1 MFYCQRLDLM
11 NSFEIR
17 QKFLNYFEKNG
28 HTLVSSSSLIPT
40 DDPTLLFTNA
50 GMNQFKD
57 CFLGKE
63 KRSYVRATTSQKCV
77 RAGGKHN
84 DLDQVGFTERH
95 LTFFEMLGNFS
106 FGDYF
111 KKEAIQFA
119 WTFLIDDMKLPADK
133 MYASVYKDDQ
143 ESYDL
148 WHKMIGL
155 PTERIIRLG
164 EADNFWAMGDT
175 GPCGP
180 CTEIYVDRGPT
191 IGCKQAS
198 CSPGCSCARYLEIWN
213 NVFMQYNRQAD
224 GTLERLSQTGVDTG
238 MGLER
243 LCMVMEGKTNVFE
256 TDPLMMVINAI
267 EKITEI
273 SYQKSNDDLKGAFR
287 VLADHIRSSA
297 LLIADGCSP
306 ANDGRG
312 YVLRKIIRRAALF
325 AEKLSTDPRLFSKLA
340 QVFIDTMKDVWPEL
354 KKGEKLILAVLDN
367 EVDRFAQNLIGG
379 QNILAK
385 YLQEQKL
392 AGSSALTGQ
401 QVFKLYDTY
410 GFPPELTELIAKES
424 KFTIDKAGFE
434 AEMKRQ
440 QMLSGKKMK
449 EQQAQEFAIDGM
461 VTKFVGYDELSNT
474 SKVQFVEKRDDCI
487 WISTE
492 VSPFFV
498 ETGGQ
503 VDDSGT
509 VTINGKTFPVIGLK
523 KAGETFNPAIMVKL
537 PLTALDGKP
546 AQEIKIGDTV
556 VSVVDAKVRPCTV
569 KNHTATHM
577 LQSALIMTL
586 GAHVKQAGSVV
597 HPDYLRFD
605 FSHHQPLTKEEIK
618 CVEDLVNEKIQEN
631 IPVEVV
637 HTTMK
642 EAQRRGAL
650 MPFGERYNP
659 ETVRMIVIGDYSIEL
674 CGGTHAPQTGI
685 IGAFKIISE
694 SSLATGVRRIV
705 ALTGPKSLELYQQ
718 TFNSAKHI
726 SEQFKVKV
734 EQVVEVVEKQQEQLM
749 QAASTIKQLKKQM
762 MMTQLPVWKEQIKS
776 VGKTNFLYL
785 ELEDPS
791 NEELKSVAESLAQ
804 HKPGFYVMIGK
815 SSTEKRFSFV
825 AYAHV
830 GSAVD
835 VKAFGAWLKISFDL
849 KGGGNPP
856 VIQGGGAALP
866 EGFKAKIEAWVEAS

>member
-1 MFYCQRLDLM
+1 M

-17 QKFLNYFEKNG
+17 QKFLSYFEKNG
-28 HTLVSSSSLIPT
+28 HTVLASSSLIPAQ
-40 DDPTLLFTNA
+40 DPTLLFTNA

-106 FGDYF
+106 FGNYF
-111 KKEAIQFA
+111 KKEAIEFA
-119 WTFLIDDMKLPADK
+119 WKFLIEDMGLPADK
-133 MYASVYKDDQ
+133 MYASVYKEDQ

-148 WHKMIGL
+148 WHNVIGL

-198 CSPGCSCARYLEIWN
+198 CAPGCSCARYLEIWN

-224 GTLERLSQTGVDTG
+224 GTLELLTQTGVDTG

-243 LCMVMEGKTNVFE
+243 LCMVMQGKTNVFE
-256 TDPLMMVINAI
+256 SDPLMMVINSI
-267 EKITEI
+267 EKITDI
-273 SYQKSNDDLKGAFR
+273 SYEKSNADLQAAFR

-325 AEKLSTDPRLFSKLA
+325 SEKISTDARLFSKLA
-340 QVFIDTMKDVWPEL
+340 QIFIDTMQSVFPEL
-354 KKGEKLILAVLDN
+354 KKSEKLIIAVLDN

-385 YLQEQKL
+385 YMEEHKTNCTDV
-392 AGSSALTGQ
+392 LTGP

-410 GFPPELTELIAKES
+410 GFPPELTEIVANEGNM
-424 KFTIDKAGFE
+424 TIDRAGFE
-434 AEMKRQ
+434 VEMKKQ
-440 QMLSGKKMK
+440 QQLSGKKMK
-449 EQQAQEFAIDGM
+449 DQQGQEFAIDGM
-461 VTKFVGYDELSNT
+461 TTKFVGYDELKNSSNI
-474 SKVQFVEKRDDCI
+474 QFVEKREDCI

-492 VSPFFV
+492 ASPFFV

-509 VTINGKTFPVIGLK
+509 VTINNQTFPVIGLK
-523 KAGETFNPAIMVKL
+523 KAGETFKPAIMIKI

-546 AQEIKIGDTV
+546 AQDINVGDAV
-556 VSVVDAKVRPCTV
+556 ESIVDAKIRPCTV

-577 LQSALIMTL
+577 LQSALIQAL
-586 GAHVKQAGSVV
+586 GSHVKQAGSVV

-605 FSHHQPLTKEEIK
+605 FSHHHAMTKEEIK
-618 CVEDLVNEKIQEN
+618 RVEDLVNEKIQEN

-637 HTTMK
+637 NTTMK
-642 EAQRRGAL
+642 EAQRVGAL
-650 MPFGERYNP
+650 MPFGDKYNP
-659 ETVRMIVIGDYSIEL
+659 ETVRMIVIADYSIEL
-674 CGGTHAPQTGI
+674 CGGTHASRTGI
-685 IGAFKIISE
+685 IGSFKIISE

-705 ALTGPKSLELYQQ
+705 ALTGPKSLELFQQ
-718 TFNSAKHI
+718 TFSGAKQL

-734 EQVVEVVEKQQEQLM
+734 EQVADAVEKQHEQLM
-749 QAASTIKQLKKQM
+749 QATTTIKQLKKQIM
-762 MMTQLPVWKEQIKS
+762 LTQIPQWQQQVKA

-785 ELEDPS
+785 ELDDVS
-791 NEELKSVAESLAQ
+791 NEELKQVAESLAQ
-804 HKPGFYVMIGK
+804 HKPGFYVMVGK
-815 SSTEKRFSFV
+815 QSDRFSFL
-825 AYAHV
+825 AYAHT
-830 GSAVD
+830 GSGVD
-835 VKAFGAWLKISFDL
+835 VKAFAAWLKTTFDL

-856 VIQGGGAALP
+856 VIQGGGVSVP
-866 EGFKAKIEAWVEAS
+866 GDFKVKIEAWVAGA

>member
-1 MFYCQRLDLM
+1 M

-17 QKFLNYFEKNG
+17 QKFLEYFQKNG
-28 HTLVSSSSLIPT
+28 HTVVASSSLIPEQ
-40 DDPTLLFTNA
+40 DPTLLFTNA

-63 KRSYVRATTSQKCV
+63 KRSYVRATTAQKCV

-119 WTFLIDDMKLPADK
+119 WKFLTEDMGLDGQN
-133 MYASVYKDDQ
+133 MYASVFRDDQ
-143 ESYDL
+143 ESYDI
-148 WHKMIGL
+148 WHKVIGL
-155 PTERIIRLG
+155 PTDRIVRLG

-191 IGCKQAS
+191 IGCKQPT

-213 NVFMQYNRQAD
+213 NVFMQYNRQPD
-224 GTLERLSQTGVDTG
+224 GTLELLTQTGVDTG

-243 LCMVMEGKTNVFE
+243 LCMVMQGKTNVFE
-256 TDPLMMVINAI
+256 SDPLMLVINAI
-267 EKITEI
+267 EKITDI
-273 SYQKSNDDLKGAFR
+273 SYEKSNADLQGACR

-325 AEKLSTDPRLFSKLA
+325 SEKISTDPRLFSKLA
-340 QVFIDTMKDVWPEL
+340 KQFIDTMQSVWPEL
-354 KKGEKLILAVLDN
+354 KQREKLIIAVLDN

-385 YLQEQKL
+385 YVEEHKAKGTSQ
-392 AGSSALTGQ
+392 LTGI

-410 GFPPELTELIAKES
+410 GFPPELTEIVASENNM
-424 KFTIDKAGFE
+424 TIDREGFE
-434 AEMKRQ
+434 SEMKRQ
-440 QMLSGKKMK
+440 QLLSGKKMK
-449 EQQAQEFAIDGM
+449 EHQGQEFAVDGM
-461 VTKFVGYDELSNT
+461 RTTFVGYDELTNT
-474 SKVQFVEKRDDCI
+474 SKVQFVQQREDSI
-487 WISTE
+487 WLATDAT
-492 VSPFFV
+492 PFFA

-503 VDDSGT
+503 VDDSGII
-509 VTINGKTFPVIGLK
+509 TINNQTFPVIGIK
-523 KAGETFNPAIMVKL
+523 KAGETFNPVIML
-537 PLTALDGKP
+537 NIPLVALDGTK
-546 AQEIKIGDTV
+546 AKAINIGDIAH
-556 VSVVDAKVRPCTV
+556 SVVDSKIRPCTV

-577 LQSALIMTL
+577 LQSALIEAL
-586 GAHVKQAGSVV
+586 GSHVKQAGSVV

-605 FSHHQPLTKEEIK
+605 FTHHQPLSKEEIK
-618 CVEDLVNEKIQEN
+618 RVEERVNEKIQEN

-637 HTTMK
+637 HTTMQ

-650 MPFGERYNP
+650 MPFGDRYNP
-659 ETVRMIVIGDYSIEL
+659 ETVRMIVISDYSIEL
-674 CGGTHAPQTGI
+674 CGGTHADRTGV
-685 IGAFKIISE
+685 IGVFKIVSE

-718 TFNSAKHI
+718 TFSQSKLL
-726 SEQFKVKV
+726 SEHYKVKI
-734 EQVVEVVEKQQEQLM
+734 EQVTDAVERQQEQL
-749 QAASTIKQLKKQM
+749 AHASSVIKQLKKQLM
-762 MMTQLPVWKEQIKS
+762 LTCIPQWQQQIKP
-776 VGKTNFLYL
+776 VAGIPFLYL
-785 ELEDPS
+785 ELEDVT
-791 NEELKSVAESLAQ
+791 NDEMKQVIESLTN
-804 HKPGFYVMIGK
+804 HTPGFYVIIGK
-815 SSTEKRFSFV
+815 VAGEKRFNFV
-825 AYAHV
+825 SHAHANV
-830 GSAVD
+830 GVD
-835 VKAFGAWLKISFDL
+835 LKAFGVWLKNSFDI

-856 VIQGGGAALP
+856 TIQGGGAALP
-866 EGFKAKIEAWVEAS
+866 EGFAAKIETWIVQR